1 MSANIE
7 ATQSP
12 MARPTT
18 AERLRPE
25 CNSGVALAEAV
36 VVVVPAEAAVV
47 VLAKAVLAEDVVV
60 DRELTDGLNVD
71 GVGPKVLELEEVVT
85 FGWITKLRL
94 LSVLSIKPGG

>member
-12 MARPTT
+12 VARPTT
-18 AERLRPE
+18 AERLKPE

-47 VLAKAVLAEDVVV
+47 VLAKAVLAEDVVI
-60 DRELTDGLNVD
+60 DRDWTLDSGDGLNVD
-71 GVGPKVLELEEVVT
+71 GVGPKVLELE
-85 FGWITKLRL
+85 
-94 LSVLSIKPGG
+94 